1 MKRRSAFV
9 HSFARDLRHRR
20 SAKIT
25 LNKNVMGYFADP
37 EHLSF
42 KTCSKRYWVCLLN
55 KRRKEGR
62 FEIGNNYWNNK
73 KGGREGR
80 DSGGFEDY
88 ESVKRRMHRS

>member
-62 FEIGNNYWNNK
+62 FEIGNDNRNNK
-73 KGGREGR
+73 RR
-80 DSGGFEDY
+80 RR
-88 ESVKRRMHRS
+88 KRRERQWWI